1 MQSHFTTFTKKR
13 MNWEQLLSL
22 QRFGDTTKRIRK
34 EIVIVSSIQNKFTIK
49 TKLGLILFAISSVLT
64 INAQE
69 ISDTTFGK
77 GLLNFV
83 AKDST
88 FSVKFAPRFQVRSN
102 SSWDYNGYDYDSAD
116 YNFIVRRA
124 RLIFDGFAYSSKF
137 KYKIE
142 LGLSNRD
149 ISGANQFNRNTP
161 RYILDAVIMWNF
173 AKNWELWAGQTKL
186 PGNVER
192 VVSSAN
198 LQLIDR
204 SLLNSRFNIDR
215 DLGLQLRHKSKLGNN
230 FLIREK
236 LAISQGEGR
245 NVTEGN
251 EGGLQYTARLEL
263 LPMGTFKSK
272 GDYSQADLKRE
283 EKHKLMLGITYNFNE
298 NAVRERGFAGDYMI
312 RTDGSIYA
320 TDQTTIF
327 IDAMYKYKGFSFMGE
342 YAKRTAENEI
352 ATEIDGITPTG
363 DIVLTGNALNLQMG
377 YLFRNNIELA
387 GRFTSV
393 TYEAI
398 TRTDPRKQYTLG
410 LNKYIV
416 GHKLKVQCD
425 LTYTTI
431 DGEQYNITF
440 RLGFDLHF

>member
-1 MQSHFTTFTKKR
+1 MKLK
-13 MNWEQLLSL
+13 SL
-22 QRFGDTTKRIRK
+22 I
-34 EIVIVSSIQNKFTIK
+34 IVCC
-49 TKLGLILFAISSVLT
+49 LFVLNISF
-64 INAQE
+64 AQE

-88 FSVKFAPRFQVRSN
+88 FSVKFAPRIQVRSN
-102 SSWDYNGYDYDSAD
+102 SSWDYTGDEYDSPE

-124 RLIFDGFAYSSKF
+124 RLKFDGFAYSPKL

-192 VVSSAN
+192 VVSSGN

-215 DLGLQLRHKSKLGNN
+215 DLGLQLRHKSKLGGKVV
-230 FLIREK
+230 LREK
-236 LAISQGEGR
+236 FAITQGEGR

-251 EGGLQYTARLEL
+251 EGGLQYTARVEL
-263 LPMGTFKSK
+263 LPFGTFKSK
-272 GDYSQADLKRE
+272 GDYVQSDLKRE
-283 EKHKLMLGITYNFNE
+283 QSSKLMLAFTYNFNQD
-298 NAVRERGFAGDYMI
+298 AVRERGFAGYYMI

-327 IDAMYKYKGFSFMGE
+327 VDAMYKYNGFSFMGE
-342 YAKRTAENEI
+342 YAKRTADNEI
-352 ATEIDGITPTG
+352 ATEIDGRTPTG
-363 DIVLTGNALNLQMG
+363 DVVLTGNALNLQAG
-377 YLFRNNIELA
+377 YLFDNNIEIA

-393 TYEAI
+393 NYEAI
-398 TRTDPRKQYTLG
+398 TNASPVKQYTLG
-410 LNKYIV
+410 FNKFVV
-416 GHKLKVQCD
+416 GHKLKVQSD
-425 LTYTTI
+425 LTFTNV
-431 DGEQYNITF
+431 DGNKDNITF

>member
-1 MQSHFTTFTKKR
+1 MKLK
-13 MNWEQLLSL
+13 SL
-22 QRFGDTTKRIRK
+22 I
-34 EIVIVSSIQNKFTIK
+34 IVCC
-49 TKLGLILFAISSVLT
+49 LFVLNISF
-64 INAQE
+64 AQE

-88 FSVKFAPRFQVRSN
+88 FSVKFAPRIQVRSN
-102 SSWDYNGYDYDSAD
+102 SSWDYTGDEYDSPE

-124 RLIFDGFAYSSKF
+124 RLKFDGFAYSPKL

-192 VVSSAN
+192 VVSSGN

-215 DLGLQLRHKSKLGNN
+215 DLGLQLRHKSKLGGKVV
-230 FLIREK
+230 LREK
-236 LAISQGEGR
+236 FAITQGEGR

-251 EGGLQYTARLEL
+251 EGGLQYTARVEL
-263 LPMGTFKSK
+263 LPFGTFKSK
-272 GDYSQADLKRE
+272 GDYVQSDLKRE
-283 EKHKLMLGITYNFNE
+283 QSSKLMLAFTYNFNQD
-298 NAVRERGFAGDYMI
+298 AVRERGFAGDYMI

-320 TDQTTIF
+320 IDQTTIF
-327 IDAMYKYKGFSFMGE
+327 VDAMYKYNGFSFMGE
-342 YAKRTAENEI
+342 YAKRTADNEI
-352 ATEIDGITPTG
+352 ATEIDGRTPTG
-363 DIVLTGNALNLQMG
+363 DVVLTGNALNLQAG
-377 YLFRNNIELA
+377 YLFDNNVEIA

-393 TYEAI
+393 NYEAI
-398 TRTDPRKQYTLG
+398 TNASPVKQYTLG
-410 LNKYIV
+410 FNKFVV
-416 GHKLKVQCD
+416 GHKLKVQSD
-425 LTYTTI
+425 LTFTNV
-431 DGEQYNITF
+431 DGNKDNITF